1 MSIDKDKIKHTAKL
15 ARISLAEKKIESLS
29 KDLSN
34 IFNFIEK
41 LSKIN
46 TDNVNPLTSILD
58 HSLRTRED
66 KVTDG
71 EIRDKILENS
81 PSKNEE
87 FFIEKKS
94 IILKAKIAIKIKKS
108 S

>member
-15 ARISLAEKKIESLS
+15 ARISLAEKKIDNIS

-87 FFIEKKS
+87 FFIVPKVIE
-94 IILKAKIAIKIKKS
+94 
-108 S
+108 

>member
-15 ARISLAEKKIESLS
+15 ARISLDEKKIESLS

-41 LSKIN
+41 LNKIN
-46 TDNVNPLTSILD
+46 TEKVDPLTSILNN
-58 HSLRTRED
+58 SLRTRED

-71 EIRDKILENS
+71 GVRDKILENS
-81 PSKNEE
+81 PIKNEE
-87 FFIEKKS
+87 FFIVPKVIE
-94 IILKAKIAIKIKKS
+94 
-108 S
+108 

>member
-15 ARISLAEKKIESLS
+15 ARISFNEKQIDSLS

-41 LSKIN
+41 LNKIN
-46 TDNVNPLTSILD
+46 TENIKPLTSILD
-58 HSLRTRED
+58 HTLRARED

-71 EIRDKILENS
+71 GIRKKILENA
-81 PSKNEE
+81 PNKNEE
-87 FFIEKKS
+87 FFIVPKVIE
-94 IILKAKIAIKIKKS
+94 
-108 S
+108 

>member
-15 ARISLAEKKIESLS
+15 ARISLEEKKIDSLS

-41 LSKIN
+41 LDKVN
-46 TDNVNPLTSILD
+46 TDKVNPLTSILN
-58 HSLRTRED
+58 HTLRTRED

-71 EIRDKILENS
+71 DIRDAILENS
-81 PSKNEE
+81 PNKNEE
-87 FFIEKKS
+87 FFIVPKV
-94 IILKAKIAIKIKKS
+94 ID
-108 S
+108 

>member
-15 ARISLAEKKIESLS
+15 ARIFLEEKKIESLS

-41 LSKIN
+41 LNKIN
-46 TDNVNPLTSILD
+46 TEKVDPLTSILN

-71 EIRDKILENS
+71 GVRDKILENS
-81 PSKNEE
+81 PIKNEE
-87 FFIEKKS
+87 FFIVPKVIE
-94 IILKAKIAIKIKKS
+94 
-108 S
+108 

>member
-15 ARISLAEKKIESLS
+15 ARISLEEKKIESLS

-46 TDNVNPLTSILD
+46 TENIKPLTSILD
-58 HSLRTRED
+58 HTLRARED

-71 EIRDKILENS
+71 GIRNKILENS

-87 FFIEKKS
+87 FFIVPKVIE
-94 IILKAKIAIKIKKS
+94 
-108 S
+108 

>member
-1 MSIDKDKIKHTAKL
+1 MNILLFLPTLSDQYK
-15 ARISLAEKKIESLS
+15 ARPLDEKQTESLS

-41 LSKIN
+41 LNKID
-46 TDNVNPLTSILD
+46 TENVKPLTSILD

-71 EIRDKILENS
+71 AIRDKILENS

-87 FFIEKKS
+87 FFIVPKVIE
-94 IILKAKIAIKIKKS
+94 
-108 S
+108 

>member
-1 MSIDKDKIKHTAKL
+1 MPIDKEKIIHTAKL
-15 ARISLAEKKIESLS
+15 ARISLDENKIDSLS

-46 TDNVNPLTSILD
+46 TDKVSPLTSILD

-66 KVTDG
+66 KATDG
-71 EIRDKILENS
+71 GIRNNILKNS
-81 PSKNEE
+81 PNNNDE
-87 FFIEKKS
+87 FFIVPKVIE
-94 IILKAKIAIKIKKS
+94 
-108 S
+108 